1 MSLLYLQKNMV
12 HEMVLLRAVKHESF
26 LQDDTVILGLSN
38 QSCPNHHLQQACKL
52 AISLQNLKENRKNEV
67 HFLLP
72 DKHQR
77 FLQIETINLDVCVA
91 RHAQVTQWS
100 KFAVSLQYLNKEMS
114 HKVDLLHADKHESFL
129 QIDAMIFDGGWS
141 SIPKVP
147 KITSLQYLC
156 NISNKTGRMKLVF
169 IQQTKMKDFFK
180 FILSFQVCLDRH
192 AENI

>member
-1 MSLLYLQKNMV
+1 M
-12 HEMVLLRAVKHESF
+12 
-26 LQDDTVILGLSN
+26 
-38 QSCPNHHLQQACKL
+38 
-52 AISLQNLKENRKNEV
+52 QNLKENRKNEV

-77 FLQIETINLDVCVA
+77 FLQIETINLDVYVA

-100 KFAVSLQYLNKEMS
+100 KFAVSLQYLDKEMS

-147 KITSLQYLC
+147 KITRLKYLC

-169 IQQTKMKDFFK
+169 I
-180 FILSFQVCLDRH
+180 
-192 AENI
+192 